1 MSEAVTVNVVA
12 ALFCRASVTVTVRK
26 PRKVT
31 NASPPETG
39 ASNGAF
45 VTVLTSNV

>member
-1 MSEAVTVNVVA
+1 MSEAVIVRETA
-12 ALFCRASVTVTVRK
+12 ALFCMASVTVTVRK

-39 ASNGAF
+39 TSNGAF
-45 VTVLTSNV
+45 VIVLTSNV

>member
-1 MSEAVTVNVVA
+1 MSAAVTVKETA
-12 ALFCRASVTVTVRK
+12 ALFCIASVTVTVRK

-39 ASNGAF
+39 ASNGAL
-45 VTVLTSNV
+45 VIVCNSKV